1 MHKYI
6 IGLKFTSSHLMSSFK
21 IKIVYYSAGS
31 LGKPVPIQRYFGKG
45 FSSNYQINIGV
56 NVYVREYKYKSDDIA
71 TLSFWD
77 IGEQEKLRFFRK
89 ALLKGAFGA
98 VFGFDLSD
106 RSSFEDVKKLLI
118 NVRSVTLK
126 KVPFILIG
134 NTDSG
139 SSTVDRGEIQSYIE
153 KEGGIYLETSDEI
166 EEQLN
171 MALNELARVIIETIV
186 LAH

>member
-1 MHKYI
+1 
-6 IGLKFTSSHLMSSFK
+6 MSSFK

-56 NVYVREYKYKSDDIA
+56 NVYVKEYEYKSSDIA

-77 IGEQEKLRFFRK
+77 IGEQEKFKFFQK
-89 ALLKGAFGA
+89 SLLKGAFGA
-98 VFGFDLSD
+98 VLVFDLSD
-106 RSSFEDVKKLLI
+106 RSSFEEVKKLLI
-118 NVRSVTLK
+118 NARNVTLK

-139 SSTVDRGEIQSYIE
+139 RSNVDRSEIQSYIE
-153 KEGGIYLETSDEI
+153 KEGGIYLEGSDEI
-166 EEQLN
+166 EEHLN
-171 MALNELARVIIETIV
+171 EALNELTRVIIDTIV
-186 LAH
+186 LAL

>member
-56 NVYVREYKYKSDDIA
+56 NVYVREFQYNDNDLA

-77 IGEQEKLRFFRK
+77 ISEQEKFRFFQK
-89 ALLKGAFGA
+89 SLIKGAFGA
-98 VFGFDLSD
+98 VLVFDLSD
-106 RSSFEDVKKLLI
+106 KSSFEEVKKLLVKI
-118 NVRSVTLK
+118 RNVAIK
-126 KVPFILIG
+126 KLPFILIG
-134 NTDSG
+134 NADSG
-139 SSTVDRGEIQSYIE
+139 RIIIDRNEIQSYIE
-153 KEGGIYLETSDEI
+153 KEGGIYLESSDEI
-166 EEQLN
+166 EKHLN
-171 MALNELARVIIETIV
+171 EAINELARVIIETIV